1 MFEIKNQCSRCNL
14 GFVAFMYK
22 ISCMQISLTQKK
34 YVHGSSACI
43 LWTKIKYYGSSPMIL
58 SYVLSYFISK
68 VRKYESTFVRRY
80 VYTYNYCT
88 NNNKH
93 THTVQLLSIFGSM
106 IPSTCTVRVR
116 TCTTTIHW
124 LLFGSTK
131 VLLYLT
137 IYPVCIQ
144 CTRTED
150 FMEILPCLLYTC
162 TRVRR
167 YDRALT
173 KKTKVYAD
181 QKAVFHPHLSA
192 DLPI

>member
-1 MFEIKNQCSRCNL
+1 MNEDKILRKYDT
-14 GFVAFMYK
+14 FVRTFVRK
-22 ISCMQISLTQKK
+22 
-34 YVHGSSACI
+34 
-43 LWTKIKYYGSSPMIL
+43 
-58 SYVLSYFISK
+58 YFISK
-68 VRKYESTFVRRY
+68 VRKYESTKVLSY
-80 VYTYNYCT
+80 EGTCT
-88 NNNKH
+88 R
-93 THTVQLLSIFGSM
+93 TTTVLIIINIQLLSIFGSM

-181 QKAVFHPHLSA
+181 QKAVFHPHLYRQICRYRPDQS
-192 DLPI
+192 DRGFSNQNFESVFSSQ

>member
-1 MFEIKNQCSRCNL
+1 MNEDKILRKYDTFVRTFVLYFEST
-14 GFVAFMYK
+14 F
-22 ISCMQISLTQKK
+22 
-34 YVHGSSACI
+34 
-43 LWTKIKYYGSSPMIL
+43 
-58 SYVLSYFISK
+58 

-88 NNNKH
+88 NNNK
-93 THTVQLLSIFGSM
+93 HTVQLLSIFGSM

-181 QKAVFHPHLSA
+181 QKAVFHPHLYRQICRYRPDQS
-192 DLPI
+192 DRGFSNQNFESVFSSQ